1 MRGHYEVDPIEEAL
15 RGLRRRARQYA
26 GAYLEDINVE
36 VMNGAERDLIA
47 AAFSYVLAVQASEK
61 PKPKDRSPRATDT
74 RKGK

>member
-15 RGLRRRARQYA
+15 RGLRRRRRARQYA

-47 AAFSYVLAVQASEK
+47 AAFNYVLAVQASEP
-61 PKPKDRSPRATDT
+61 PKKRSPRDS
-74 RKGK
+74 RKVTK